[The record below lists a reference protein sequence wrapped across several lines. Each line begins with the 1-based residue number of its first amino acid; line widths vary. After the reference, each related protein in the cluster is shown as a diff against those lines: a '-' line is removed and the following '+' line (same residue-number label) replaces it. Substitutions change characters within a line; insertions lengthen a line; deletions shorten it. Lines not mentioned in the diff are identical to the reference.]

1 MSDAGRPPW
10 RHYLLLVIAGTVVR
24 AMLAGWTALWDFS
37 ADQAAWGLGLEA
49 MAADGRVSYAGL
61 MHYPHEGGSWLVGL
75 VALLFR
81 PLAELMPPLVWT
93 TLLLDALVRYAQIV
107 LAHRLVGAS
116 VARWFAWW
124 TVFAA
129 PLMLPWSVVACGLH
143 ALLSFA
149 PLLIVAMLHR
159 PPVVQGLLVG
169 LLAGLAY
176 DVWALFPVMLG
187 ALAIQ
192 RGTQRWSAMA
202 LAAVGA
208 TIGFAPHL
216 LMRLCLDDGFHLEG
230 MGLLSIRGL
239 EQGGMDLRALPERAA
254 GVLLRD
260 LPAAFTLLPVA
271 SMGARWLALAGSL
284 LIVVV
289 LRACWRRGYDAPELR
304 ALVAMVVLFAVVLII
319 APFQERP
326 GTGAGPLHYRYHV
339 FILPLLMLLVFTA
352 MGQARRWMAPV
363 LIAGCATL
371 TVGYAITRERSPLNY
386 EAVGWVLAR
395 KHGHDVAHM
404 TRLVQLVPT
413 DKRPSVV
420 FGMGWGT
427 AAALFDRR
435 EPDQQGADRLRALV
449 AAMPPEWQ
457 QGYLHGVER
466 AFAPGITPVLDPRW
480 RTLIPEARTP

>member
-10 RHYLLLVIAGTVVR
+10 RHYLLLVIAGAVVR

-49 MAADGRVSYAGL
+49 MAADGRLTYAGL

-75 VALLFR
+75 VALLFH
-81 PLAELMPPLVWT
+81 PLAELIPPLVWA

-116 VARWFAWW
+116 VARWFARW

-129 PLMLPWSVVACGLH
+129 PLVLPWSVVACGLH
-143 ALLSFA
+143 ALLAFA
-149 PLLIVAMLHR
+149 PLLLASQLHR
-159 PPVVQGLLVG
+159 PPVVQGLLIGV
-169 LLAGLAY
+169 LAGLAY
-176 DVWALFPVMLG
+176 DVWALFPVVLA
-187 ALAIQ
+187 ALALQ
-192 RGTQRWSAMA
+192 RAEHRWTAV
-202 LAAVGA
+202 LACTIGA
-208 TIGFAPHL
+208 AIGFAPHL
-216 LMRLCLDDGFHLEG
+216 LMRFLLDDGFHLEG

-239 EQGGMDLRALPERAA
+239 EQGGMDLRALPGRAA

-260 LPAAFTLLPVA
+260 LPAAFTLLPIG
-271 SMGARWLALAGSL
+271 STGARWLAYAGFL

-319 APFQERP
+319 APFQEHP
-326 GTGAGPLHYRYHV
+326 GTGAGPLHYRYHI

-352 MGQARRWMAPV
+352 MGQTRRWMAPV
-363 LIAGCATL
+363 LIAGCAVL
-371 TVGYAITRERSPLNY
+371 TVGYAIRRERSPLNY

-404 TRLVQLVPT
+404 TRLLQLVPT
-413 DKRPSVV
+413 DKRSALVL
-420 FGMGWGT
+420 GMGWGT

-480 RTLIPEARTP
+480 RALLPEARTP

>member
-10 RHYLLLVIAGTVVR
+10 RHYLLLVIAGTVAR
-24 AMLAGWTALWDFS
+24 AMLAGWTALWNFS

-49 MAADGRVSYAGL
+49 MAAEGRLTYAGL

-81 PLAELMPPLVWT
+81 PLAELMPPLVWA
-93 TLLLDALVRYAQIV
+93 TLLLDALVRCAQIV

-143 ALLSFA
+143 ALLAFA
-149 PLLIVAMLHR
+149 PLLLASQLHR
-159 PPVVQGLLVG
+159 PPVVKGLLIGV
-169 LLAGLAY
+169 LAGLAY
-176 DVWALFPVMLG
+176 DVWALFPVVLA
-187 ALAIQ
+187 ALALQ
-192 RGTQRWSAMA
+192 RAGQRWTAV
-202 LAAVGA
+202 LACAVGA
-208 TIGFAPHL
+208 ATGFAPHL
-216 LMRLCLDDGFHLEG
+216 LMRFLLDDGFHLEG

-239 EQGGMDLRALPERAA
+239 EQGGMYLGALPGRAA

-260 LPAAFTLLPVA
+260 LPAAFTLLPVG
-271 SMGARWLALAGSL
+271 SMGARWLAFAGAL
-284 LIVVV
+284 VLIAV

-304 ALVAMVVLFAVVLII
+304 VLVGMVVLFVIVLII

-326 GTGAGPLHYRYHV
+326 GSGAGPLHYRYHA
-339 FILPLLMLLVFTA
+339 FMLPVLMLLVFQG
-352 MGQARRWMAPV
+352 MGHARRWMAPV
-363 LIAGCATL
+363 LIASCAAL
-371 TVGYAITRERSPLNY
+371 TIGYAFTRERTAVNT

-435 EPDQQGADRLRALV
+435 VPDQLGADRLRALV
-449 AAMPPEWQ
+449 AAMPPEWE

-466 AFAPGITPVLDPRW
+466 AFAAGITPVLDPRW
-480 RTLIPEARTP
+480 RALLPEARTP